1 MASSDVSHTKTW
13 GIGVSKTLLYVQSVE
28 QKSLPTNSK
37 YWLRE
42 TQIYDRSWYEK
53 LLTALTTISSQ
64 YLELLDKLFCPVL
77 YTYNSVFCTPVPQ
90 SFSNDTSAMGAN
102 EF

>member
-1 MASSDVSHTKTW
+1 LASSDVSHTKAW
-13 GIGVSKTLLYVQSVE
+13 GTGVSKTLLYVQSAE

-53 LLTALTTISSQ
+53 LLIALTTISSI
-64 YLELLDKLFCPVL
+64 YSPILGIF
-77 YTYNSVFCTPVPQ
+77 
-90 SFSNDTSAMGAN
+90 A
-102 EF
+102 